1 MPSNYL
7 IFCHPLLFLCSVFAS
22 IRVFTSDG
30 QRIGVSASASILP
43 MNTQDWFPLGLSGLI
58 SLQCM
63 GRKRVFSNTTVLK
76 HQFFSTQPS
85 LWSNSHIHTQVLK
98 NSFDYMALYW
108 QSDVSAF
115 SYTSY
120 VCHSFSSKEQ
130 IHFNFMVSV
139 TACSYFVAQENNVCH
154 CFHCV
159 HICLLWSDG
168 TGCHDLNFLH
178 V

>member
-1 MPSNYL
+1 MIPILFWVKWKGVVQSLSPVRLLAVPSTAACQASLSFTISWSLLKLISIESVMPSNYL
-7 IFCHPLLFLCSVFAS
+7 ILCHPLLFLCSVFAS

-43 MNTQDWFPLGLSGLI
+43 INTQDWFPLGLSGLI

-63 GRKRVFSNTTVLK
+63 GRTRVFSNTTVLK

-115 SYTSY
+115 SYTS
-120 VCHSFSSKEQ
+120 
-130 IHFNFMVSV
+130 
-139 TACSYFVAQENNVCH
+139 
-154 CFHCV
+154 
-159 HICLLWSDG
+159 
-168 TGCHDLNFLH
+168 
-178 V
+178 